1 MSAPISDPAKQEAV
15 SAADHKYVFHSWSAQ
30 GAISPMPIA
39 SGSGS
44 RFWDHA
50 GKVYLDFSS
59 QLVFTNIGHQH
70 PKVVKAIQD
79 QAQVLTTIAPQHAND
94 ARNEA
99 AQRIVELAGDHFAK
113 VFFTNAGADAIENA
127 IRMARLH
134 THKHKVLSTYRS
146 YHGNTGAAI
155 NATGD
160 PRRFPNEFAFG
171 HVHFF
176 GPYLYRTNF
185 WATTEEEECKRALEH
200 LEQTIIF
207 EGPATIAAILIESV
221 PGTAGVLMPPKGY
234 LEGIRALCDKY
245 KILWIADEVM
255 SGFGRTG
262 KWFAYQHSAAV
273 PDLITFA
280 KGVTSGYV
288 QLGGVVISDA
298 ISKTFDEKVFPG
310 GLTYMGHPLACA
322 TAVATIDVMKEEK
335 MLENATMIGETVLG
349 PGLKELAKKHKVIGD
364 IRGAGVFW
372 GVDMVSDRATH
383 EPLAPYGASSPA
395 MNELVAACKKH
406 GLMPFNNFN
415 RIHLCPP
422 CNISVEDAKLGLEM
436 LDKALSEIGKYYTGA

>member
-1 MSAPISDPAKQEAV
+1 MTTPINDPDKQAAV
-15 SAADHKYVFHSWSAQ
+15 SAADRKYVFHSWSAQ

-70 PKVVKAIQD
+70 PKVIKAIQE
-79 QAQVLTTIAPQHAND
+79 QAEVLTTVAPQHAND

-99 AQRIVELAGDHFAK
+99 AQRIVELAGSNFAK
-113 VFFTNAGADAIENA
+113 VFFTNAGADAVENA
-127 IRMARLH
+127 IRMARMH

-171 HVHFF
+171 HVHFW
-176 GPYLYRTNF
+176 GPYLYRTAF
-185 WATTEEEECKRALEH
+185 WAKDETEECKRALEH

-207 EGPATIAAILIESV
+207 EGPNTIAAVLLESV

-234 LEGIRALCDKY
+234 LEGVRALCDKY
-245 KILWIADEVM
+245 NILWIADEVM

-262 KWFAYQHSAAV
+262 KWFAYQHSPAV

-280 KGVTSGYV
+280 KGVTSGYI
-288 QLGGVVISDA
+288 QLGGVVISEPV
-298 ISKTFDEKVFPG
+298 SKTFDERVFAG

-322 TAVATIDVMKEEK
+322 TAVATIDVMREEK
-335 MLENATMIGETVLG
+335 MLENATMIGEKVLG
-349 PGLKELAKKHKVIGD
+349 PGLLELAKKHKVIGD

-372 GVDMVSDRATH
+372 GVDLVSDRETH
-383 EPLAPYGASSPA
+383 EPLAPYGASSAA
-395 MNELVAACKKH
+395 MNELVAACKKN

-422 CNISVEDAKLGLEM
+422 CNISVEDAQLGLEI
-436 LDKALSEIGKYYTGA
+436 LDKSLTEIAKYYTGA

>member
-1 MSAPISDPAKQEAV
+1 MTTPINDPDKQASV
-15 SAADHKYVFHSWSAQ
+15 SAADRKYVFHSWSAQ

-70 PKVVKAIQD
+70 PKVIKSIQE
-79 QAQVLTTIAPQHAND
+79 QAEVLTTIAPQHAND

-99 AQRIVELAGDHFAK
+99 AQRIVELAGSNFAK

-127 IRMARLH
+127 IRMARMH
-134 THKHKVLSTYRS
+134 THKHKILSTYRS

-171 HVHFF
+171 HVHFW
-176 GPYLYRTNF
+176 GPYLYRTAF
-185 WATTEEEECKRALEH
+185 WAKDEAEECKRALEH

-207 EGPATIAAILIESV
+207 EGPSTIAAVLLESV

-234 LEGIRALCDKY
+234 LEGVRALCDKY
-245 KILWIADEVM
+245 NILWIADEVM

-262 KWFAYQHSAAV
+262 KWFAYLHSQAV

-280 KGVTSGYV
+280 KGVTSGYI
-288 QLGGVVISDA
+288 QLGGVVISEPV
-298 ISKTFDEKVFPG
+298 SKTFDERVFAG

-349 PGLKELAKKHKVIGD
+349 PGLLELAKKHKVIGD

-372 GVDMVSDRATH
+372 GVDLVSDRSTH
-383 EPLAPYGASSPA
+383 EPLAPYGGSSPA
-395 MNELVAACKKH
+395 MNELVAACKKN

-422 CNISVEDAKLGLEM
+422 CNISVEDAQLGLEI
-436 LDKALSEIGKYYTGA
+436 LDQSLTEIAKYYTGA